1 MLNEIAMVI
10 NVYEIHRYQHDNFQH
25 VVARTKN
32 HTEEYVKKDVEKMNS
47 ILSDKLKAQ
56 GIKYVFAMGSMTDI
70 INQRTKKSKE
80 RTIRTTIN
88 SLDIPYYYKD
98 NVIL

>member
-1 MLNEIAMVI
+1 MYLLNEIAMVI

-70 INQRTKKSKE
+70 INQRTKKSKRE
-80 RTIRTTIN
+80 RLEQP
-88 SLDIPYYYKD
+88 S
-98 NVIL
+98 IL

>member
-1 MLNEIAMVI
+1 MYVYILNEIAMVI
-10 NVYEIHRYQHDNFQH
+10 NVYEIHRYRHDNFEH

-56 GIKYVFAMGSMTDI
+56 GIKYVFAIGSMTDI
-70 INQRTKKSKE
+70 INQRTKKSKRE
-80 RTIRTTIN
+80 RLEQP
-88 SLDIPYYYKD
+88 S
-98 NVIL
+98 IL